1 MSSDSTI
8 VALSTAPGIG
18 ALAVIR
24 LSGPQAL
31 NIVNNLVQ
39 NNQLPRTREPQ
50 IRTLR
55 NKDEIVDEVIIIYF
69 AKPNS
74 YTGED
79 LIEISCHGSPYI
91 INRIIQLC
99 IDLGA
104 VLAMPGEFTKR
115 AFINGKIDLS
125 QAEAVSDLVF
135 SQTRAA
141 HDVAIKTI
149 EGKTGQEI
157 GNLRTK
163 IIELISILEL
173 ELDFSDNEID
183 PTPKDSLINTI
194 RLISTKTQHLYNT
207 YTNGK
212 ILRQGALVPII
223 GPPNSGKSS
232 LLNAFLAEERAIV
245 TPYPGTTRDTL
256 EEKINIDGHLVR
268 LLDTAGIRKTNNPVE
283 KIGVIRSLDHFKK
296 GDVILFVIDSTRPI
310 KREWQKY
317 LENDRTIV
325 VINKIDIAKP
335 QRLHNINKR
344 YEKYAHVFTSAKKHD
359 GIHELSKNDP

>member
-99 IDLGA
+99 IDWGRFWRCRRIYQA
-104 VLAMPGEFTKR
+104 

-125 QAEAVSDLVF
+125 QPKRSPTWFFL
-135 SQTRAA
+135 
-141 HDVAIKTI
+141 K
-149 EGKTGQEI
+149 QE
-157 GNLRTK
+157 LLT
-163 IIELISILEL
+163 
-173 ELDFSDNEID
+173 
-183 PTPKDSLINTI
+183 T
-194 RLISTKTQHLYNT
+194 
-207 YTNGK
+207 
-212 ILRQGALVPII
+212 
-223 GPPNSGKSS
+223 S
-232 LLNAFLAEERAIV
+232 LL
-245 TPYPGTTRDTL
+245 
-256 EEKINIDGHLVR
+256 
-268 LLDTAGIRKTNNPVE
+268 
-283 KIGVIRSLDHFKK
+283 
-296 GDVILFVIDSTRPI
+296 
-310 KREWQKY
+310 KR
-317 LENDRTIV
+317 
-325 VINKIDIAKP
+325 
-335 QRLHNINKR
+335 
-344 YEKYAHVFTSAKKHD
+344 
-359 GIHELSKNDP
+359 